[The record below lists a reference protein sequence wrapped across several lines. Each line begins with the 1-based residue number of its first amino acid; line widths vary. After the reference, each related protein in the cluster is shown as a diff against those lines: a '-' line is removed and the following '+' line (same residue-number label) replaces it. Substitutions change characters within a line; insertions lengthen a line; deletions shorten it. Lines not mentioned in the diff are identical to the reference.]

1 MNLGKFGPYLPKFG
15 PKKFFFEIWASSL
28 FFTYLRLVS
37 CKKSKKSY
45 ERFPRKTPDRR
56 TNERTSEGM
65 ETLDKRSVQLIPAN
79 GKQSDN
85 KGQTSSATVM
95 SRSGK
100 LSEHLLAS
108 TKPREMDTKE
118 QLANGQ
124 TWDRQTH

>member
-1 MNLGKFGPYLPKFG
+1 
-15 PKKFFFEIWASSL
+15 
-28 FFTYLRLVS
+28 
-37 CKKSKKSY
+37 
-45 ERFPRKTPDRR
+45 
-56 TNERTSEGM
+56 M

-108 TKPREMDTKE
+108 TKPREMETKE
-118 QLANGQ
+118 QKMIPAAMDFVIYHSPKYQ
-124 TWDRQTH
+124 

>member
-1 MNLGKFGPYLPKFG
+1 MDG
-15 PKKFFFEIWASSL
+15 
-28 FFTYLRLVS
+28 
-37 CKKSKKSY
+37 
-45 ERFPRKTPDRR
+45 R
-56 TNERTSEGM
+56 TDGRMSEGM

-108 TKPREMDTKE
+108 TKPREMETKE
-118 QLANGQ
+118 QLANDTCCYGFC
-124 TWDRQTH
+124 HLP

>member
-1 MNLGKFGPYLPKFG
+1 MQKNQKNLMVGGMRTFVTDGQ
-15 PKKFFFEIWASSL
+15 
-28 FFTYLRLVS
+28 T
-37 CKKSKKSY
+37 SK
-45 ERFPRKTPDRR
+45 
-56 TNERTSEGM
+56 GM

-108 TKPREMDTKE
+108 TKPREIETKE
-118 QLANGQ
+118 QLANDTCCCG
-124 TWDRQTH
+124 